1 MAAKTIVFSPFAR
14 LEGDLQV
21 KVDIEDGHVVRSCAS
36 GTLFRGFEAMLR
48 GRNPLDAIV
57 ITCRVC
63 GQCGLTHSAASADA
77 IRNLIGA
84 QMPPNA
90 HIAINVMLAVE
101 AVISHLT
108 HFYLSFAPDLAEPP
122 YDEQVA
128 QRFLPPAGRSF
139 ARALREREEL
149 LGVLGLF
156 AGKWPNSL
164 AIQPGGTT
172 RPVDASEIR
181 RAQGL
186 LGEYTKFVE
195 EQLIGHELDGW
206 LALRSAADLDHW
218 VGEGSHSLSDMGVFV
233 TLCLKHGLDG
243 IGTWPARFLSSGG
256 WRGPT
261 GETLMKPGF
270 YDGEVRGFDPDQ
282 IVEHVKHSWY
292 EPHEGGLSPLD
303 GETDPAPERAE
314 AYSWA
319 KAPRYAGQPAETGPL
334 ARMVNDHD
342 PLVTDLLTR
351 YGPSAFVREIA
362 RLHETARL
370 LRQIGTWLNEV
381 DPEEPFYEE
390 TPRAMG
396 GSGLGLVEAPRG
408 ILGHWI
414 RVEEGKIQN
423 YQIITPTGW
432 NLSPRDS
439 DGRPGPLEEALV
451 GVLVRDPEQPTAVSH
466 VVKSFDPCLYC
477 TVH

>member
-1 MAAKTIVFSPFAR
+1 MAPKTIVFSPFAR

-90 HIAINVMLAVE
+90 LIAINVMLAVE
-101 AVISHLT
+101 TVISHLT

-122 YDEQVA
+122 YHEQVA